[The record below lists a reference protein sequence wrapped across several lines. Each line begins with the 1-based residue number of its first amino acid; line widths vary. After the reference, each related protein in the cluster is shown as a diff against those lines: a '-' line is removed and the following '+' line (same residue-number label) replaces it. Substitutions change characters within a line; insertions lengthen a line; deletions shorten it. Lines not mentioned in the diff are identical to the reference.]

1 MKNGNELICKQTK
14 ASYYFPRG
22 VERAEGNTSD
32 ILGGTEMETVL
43 DMMTEVGREVEGRES
58 KTNKI
63 SRLEER

>member
-1 MKNGNELICKQTK
+1 MQTNK
-14 ASYYFPRG
+14 G
-22 VERAEGNTSD
+22 
-32 ILGGTEMETVL
+32 ILLFSKRSGKSRRKYEQYSGGTEMETVL